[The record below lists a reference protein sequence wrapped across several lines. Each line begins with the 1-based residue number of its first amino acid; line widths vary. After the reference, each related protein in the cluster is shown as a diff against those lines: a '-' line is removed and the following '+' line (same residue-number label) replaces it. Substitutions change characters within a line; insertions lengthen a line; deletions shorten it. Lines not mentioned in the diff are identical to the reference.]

1 MTTISDRLPV
11 VTPVDR
17 MLGPGQGH
25 WTYEHYAALP
35 DDGKRYEIINGVLYM
50 TPSPGRS
57 HQEVALEFAAYL
69 RAHVKSAHLG
79 RVYIAPF
86 DVELTPK
93 VVVQPDVMV
102 ILNENSDKVTS
113 SRIVGAPDLV
123 IEIASPSTSTYDRHK
138 KNDAYAHAGVPEYW
152 IVDPV
157 AHTVEVLMLEG
168 EEYQSLGVFQGK
180 AFLPS
185 KIVPEMNVHVEQ
197 FFM

>member
-168 EEYQSLGVFQGK
+168 GEYQSLGVFQGK

>member
-11 VTPVDR
+11 VTPVNKT
-17 MLGPGQGH
+17 LGPGQGH

-50 TPSPGRS
+50 TPSPSGS
-57 HQEVALEFAAYL
+57 HQNVVGEFFAYL
-69 RAHVKSAHLG
+69 RMYIKLAGLG
-79 RVYIAPF
+79 QVYMAPF
-86 DVELTPK
+86 DVELAPGY
-93 VVVQPDVMV
+93 VVQPDVLV
-102 ILNENSDKVTS
+102 LLNTSLDKYTEKRIL
-113 SRIVGAPDLV
+113 GAPDLV
-123 IEIASPSTSTYDRHK
+123 IEVASPSTSTYDRHK

-157 AHTVEVLMLEG
+157 ARTVEILLLEG
-168 EEYQSLGVFQGK
+168 GEYQSLGVFQGK